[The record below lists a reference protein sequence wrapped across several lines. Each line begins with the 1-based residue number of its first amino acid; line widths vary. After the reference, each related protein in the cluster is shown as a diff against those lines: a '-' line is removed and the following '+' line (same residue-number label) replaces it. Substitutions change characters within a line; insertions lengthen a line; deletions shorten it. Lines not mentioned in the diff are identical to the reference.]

1 MGGRAGNT
9 EEPRMRKFER
19 GKEVREKREI
29 PSMTNYLYHLSCKLA
44 VVQSDP
50 VLNCE
55 VAEIYHHGP

>member
-1 MGGRAGNT
+1 
-9 EEPRMRKFER
+9 MRKFER
-19 GKEVREKREI
+19 GKEVRKKREI

-55 VAEIYHHGP
+55 VAEIYHHGL